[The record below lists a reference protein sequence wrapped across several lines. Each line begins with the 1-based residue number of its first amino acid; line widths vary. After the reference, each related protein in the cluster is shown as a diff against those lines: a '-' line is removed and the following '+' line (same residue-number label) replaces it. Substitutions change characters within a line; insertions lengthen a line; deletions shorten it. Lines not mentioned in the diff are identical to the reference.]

1 MRQNVDK
8 SSIVIEYKIVV
19 TNEGELPG
27 YVNKIIDYLP
37 KDVNFNTE
45 LNKDWYLS
53 KDSGCI
59 YNTSLDNQK
68 INPGESREVSLILTK
83 KITKSSI
90 GSVVCNMA
98 EIYQAT
104 NEAGLPDIDS
114 EQANKLETEDDLGT
128 ANIILSIVTGK
139 IVGYITIIIIAAGI
153 IATGIIIIKK
163 KVLTKIN

>member
-1 MRQNVDK
+1 MKKIEVLRQNVDK

-19 TNEGELPG
+19 TNEGALPG

-83 KITKSSI
+83 K
-90 GSVVCNMA
+90 N
-98 EIYQAT
+98 Y
-104 NEAGLPDIDS
+104 
-114 EQANKLETEDDLGT
+114 
-128 ANIILSIVTGK
+128 
-139 IVGYITIIIIAAGI
+139 
-153 IATGIIIIKK
+153 
-163 KVLTKIN
+163 KVKYR